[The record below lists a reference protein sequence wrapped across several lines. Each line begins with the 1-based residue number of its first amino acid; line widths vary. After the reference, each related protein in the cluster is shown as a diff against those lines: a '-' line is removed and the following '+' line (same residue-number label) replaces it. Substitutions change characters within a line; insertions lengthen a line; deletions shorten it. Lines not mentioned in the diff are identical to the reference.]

1 MSLATDTC
9 LFTDTYSGQEVVDQ
23 KTEIIYSMPSDEK
36 LAAFFE
42 RVKSIAVIGLSPKP
56 DRPSHRVAKHMQEF
70 GFEIIPVR
78 PAVSEVLGVKAYASI
93 KEIPFAVDL
102 VNVFRAPKFIAEL
115 TEQCI
120 DKKVSALWLQEGVV
134 DVESANRACK
144 KNIFTVMDKCI
155 YKEYVRLMK

>member
-1 MSLATDTC
+1 M
-9 LFTDTYSGQEVVDQ
+9 DQ
-23 KTEIIYSMPSDEK
+23 QTEIIYSLPGDDELVALFK
-36 LAAFFE
+36 
-42 RVKSIAVIGLSPKP
+42 RVKSIAVIGLSPKQ

-78 PAVSEVLGVKAYASI
+78 PAVSEVLGVKAYSSLL
-93 KEIPFAVDL
+93 EVPFTVDL

-134 DVESANRACK
+134 DIESANRACK
-144 KNIFTVMDKCI
+144 ENIFTVMDKCI

>member
-1 MSLATDTC
+1 M
-9 LFTDTYSGQEVVDQ
+9 YSF
-23 KTEIIYSMPSDEK
+23 PSDEELIALFK
-36 LAAFFE
+36 RIE
-42 RVKSIAVIGLSPKP
+42 SIAVIGLSPKP

-78 PAVSEVLGVKAYASI
+78 PAVSEVLGVKAYASLL
-93 KEIPFAVDL
+93 EVPFAVDL

-134 DVESANRACK
+134 DIDSANRACK
-144 KNIFTVMDKCI
+144 ENILTIMDKCI

>member
-1 MSLATDTC
+1 M
-9 LFTDTYSGQEVVDQ
+9 DQ
-23 KTEIIYSMPSDEK
+23 QTEIIYSLPSDDE
-36 LAAFFE
+36 LVALFQ
-42 RVKSIAVIGLSPKP
+42 RVKSIAVIGLSPKQ
-56 DRPSHRVAKHMQEF
+56 DRPSHRVAKHLQEF

-78 PAVSEVLGVKAYASI
+78 PAVSEVLGVKAYSSLL
-93 KEIPFAVDL
+93 EVPFTVDL

-134 DVESANRACK
+134 DIESANRACK
-144 KNIFTVMDKCI
+144 ENIFTVMDKCI

>member
-1 MSLATDTC
+1 MNQKIDK
-9 LFTDTYSGQEVVDQ
+9 TYSLPADDELVVLF
-23 KTEIIYSMPSDEK
+23 K
-36 LAAFFE
+36 

-56 DRPSHRVAKHMQEF
+56 DRPSHRVAKHMQQF

-78 PAVSEVLGVKAYASI
+78 PAVKEVLGVKAYSSLL
-93 KEIPFAVDL
+93 EVPFAVDL
-102 VNVFRAPKFIAEL
+102 VNVFRAPKYVPEL

-120 DKKVSALWLQEGVV
+120 DKKVHSLWLQEGVV
-134 DVESANRACK
+134 DLESANHACS

>member
-1 MSLATDTC
+1 M
-9 LFTDTYSGQEVVDQ
+9 DQ
-23 KTEIIYSMPSDEK
+23 KTETIYSMPNDEELVALFK
-36 LAAFFE
+36 

-78 PAVSEVLGVKAYASI
+78 PAVREVLGAKAYSSLLEVPI
-93 KEIPFAVDL
+93 AVDL

-134 DVESANRACK
+134 DIESANRACSE
-144 KNIFTVMDKCI
+144 NIFTVMDKCI

>member
-1 MSLATDTC
+1 M
-9 LFTDTYSGQEVVDQ
+9 DQ
-23 KTEIIYSMPSDEK
+23 QTENIYSFPSDEELIALFK
-36 LAAFFE
+36 RIE
-42 RVKSIAVIGLSPKP
+42 SIAVIGLSPKP

-78 PAVSEVLGVKAYASI
+78 PAVSEVLGVKAYASLL
-93 KEIPFAVDL
+93 EVPFAVDL

-134 DVESANRACK
+134 DIDSVNRACK
-144 KNIFTVMDKCI
+144 ENILTIMDKCI

>member
-1 MSLATDTC
+1 MYSL
-9 LFTDTYSGQEVVDQ
+9 
-23 KTEIIYSMPSDEK
+23 PSDEELIALFK
-36 LAAFFE
+36 RIE
-42 RVKSIAVIGLSPKP
+42 SIAVIGLSPKP

-78 PAVSEVLGVKAYASI
+78 PAVSEVLGVKAYASLL
-93 KEIPFAVDL
+93 EVPFAVDL

-134 DVESANRACK
+134 DIDSANRACK
-144 KNIFTVMDKCI
+144 ENILTIMDKCI

>member
-1 MSLATDTC
+1 
-9 LFTDTYSGQEVVDQ
+9 VDQ
-23 KTEIIYSMPSDEK
+23 KTETIYSMPNDEELVALFK
-36 LAAFFE
+36 

-78 PAVSEVLGVKAYASI
+78 PAVREVLGVKAYSSLLEVPI
-93 KEIPFAVDL
+93 AVDL

-134 DVESANRACK
+134 DIESANRACSE
-144 KNIFTVMDKCI
+144 NIFTVMDKCI